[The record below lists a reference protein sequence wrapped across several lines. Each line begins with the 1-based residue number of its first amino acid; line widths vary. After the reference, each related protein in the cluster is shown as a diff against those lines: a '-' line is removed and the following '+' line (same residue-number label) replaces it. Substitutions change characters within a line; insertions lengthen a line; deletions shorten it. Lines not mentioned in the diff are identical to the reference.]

1 MPGHDGFRADQ
12 GPGEGAQAAPR
23 PTDMTVRVGL
33 VGAGAV
39 GTRHARTLA
48 GFDDVELVGIC
59 DPERSAAEALA
70 GELGVPVGDGLASLL
85 QAGGGAG
92 WRVVPPLS
100 PGGLGR
106 ALGR

>member
-12 GPGEGAQAAPR
+12 GPGERAQAAPR
-23 PTDMTVRVGL
+23 PTDMTVKVGL

-85 QAGGGAG
+85 QAGGGARLPCG
-92 WRVVPPLS
+92 PPLA
-100 PGGLGR
+100 PGAPGAAG
-106 ALGR
+106 G